1 MKLNQKTVSLLKNF
15 ATINP
20 SIVFEEGSRIR
31 TISEIKNVLAEANI
45 LESIPKTFGIHE
57 LNQFLG
63 VISMFD
69 EPVLDI
75 QDKYVNVSGEGSKQR
90 FKFFFTDPSQLTKP
104 AGDLSMP
111 KEDITFDLCG
121 ADLAA
126 IRKASQTLGT
136 RDLVI
141 EPGKEGWITLTITDL
156 KDKTSNSSTLELNA
170 NYTKD
175 DFKIILNTMGIKL

>member
-90 FKFFFTDPSQLTKP
+90 FKFFFK
-104 AGDLSMP
+104 LS
-111 KEDITFDLCG
+111 
-121 ADLAA
+121 
-126 IRKASQTLGT
+126 
-136 RDLVI
+136 
-141 EPGKEGWITLTITDL
+141 
-156 KDKTSNSSTLELNA
+156 TSLN
-170 NYTKD
+170 
-175 DFKIILNTMGIKL
+175 LPQPL